1 MSKMQNTKSHT
12 LFYHINFV
20 MISR

>member
-12 LFYHINFV
+12 LFLSHKFCDDQ
-20 MISR
+20 